1 MFGRRSNST
10 ATDTAP
16 EQELAAVTDAETAPP
31 PPPIDDV
38 VQLFTPKKERPR
50 KSVEQ
55 LLLERGQVTEEQLAQ
70 AKQVQSQTP
79 GKQIAQILLTM
90 NAASEAQILSAQ
102 AECLGLAFEV
112 PDKTEIDAQ
121 AFGLLT
127 PEYIRKQ
134 FVLPLRFDGKALVI
148 GMADPANVFLLDEVK
163 RKTKRD
169 CRVVVTP
176 VADINR
182 LVEQM

>member
-10 ATDTAP
+10 ATDGPRDA
-16 EQELAAVTDAETAPP
+16 ELAAAETAP

-55 LLLERGQVTEEQLAQ
+55 LLLERAQVTEEQLAQ

-90 NAASEAQILSAQ
+90 NVASEAQILFAQ
-102 AECLGLAFEV
+102 AECLNLAFEV
-112 PDKTEIDAQ
+112 PDKSEVDPH
-121 AFGLLT
+121 AFGML
-127 PEYIRKQ
+127 PPDYIRKQ
-134 FVLPLRFDGKALVI
+134 FVLPLRLDGKALV
-148 GMADPANVFLLDEVK
+148 
-163 RKTKRD
+163 
-169 CRVVVTP
+169 
-176 VADINR
+176 
-182 LVEQM
+182 